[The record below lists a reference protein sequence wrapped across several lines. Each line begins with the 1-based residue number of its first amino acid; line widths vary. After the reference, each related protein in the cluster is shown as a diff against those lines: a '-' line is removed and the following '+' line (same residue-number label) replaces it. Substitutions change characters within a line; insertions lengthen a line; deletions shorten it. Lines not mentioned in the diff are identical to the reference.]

1 MTLKQHTGLLA
12 LIGLAWMAI
21 VAAAGCSGSHD
32 ADVAV
37 SGALKKQLDQGVRL
51 FRRPTVDI
59 DDIQPLARAFYRN
72 REFVPAWVSARG
84 ATDDAKQ
91 LMAAIA
97 VVPDEGLDRASYGW
111 DSIQVAMKEVE
122 AGMIGKA
129 PDAVRLAAL
138 DLRLTRTFLALA
150 AHLALGQ
157 VNPKQIPAD
166 WHVPRPEIDLVATLN
181 QALERHRV
189 RDALLEDLPPEDERY
204 GRLRDALKR
213 YRAIAEDGG
222 WPAVSSGPSLRRGQ
236 RGERVKALQDRLA
249 ASGDLSSEGRGVFDP
264 ATEAAVRQF
273 QVRHGLEPS
282 GVVGAEVLAAMN
294 VPVERRMNQI
304 ELNMERWRWRHEPIE
319 GRYLMV
325 NIPDFSLQVVDD
337 HRTVLAMRV
346 VVGKQFTR
354 TPIFSD
360 EITYLVL
367 NPFWN
372 ITQNIAANEMLPL
385 VQKEDDYLERHS
397 IRVFDGPGED
407 ASEVDPRK
415 VNWGSMTP
423 EEFTYY
429 FRQEPGPE
437 NPLGRI
443 KFMCP
448 NQFDVYLHDTSAG
461 HLFSAQE
468 RDFSHGCVRLEKP
481 VELAEYLL
489 NGRPDG
495 DHAGILSA
503 LEASRDSSV
512 RLPRP
517 IPVHIVYWT
526 AWVDAE
532 GGVQFRDDV
541 YEFDRVLDR
550 ALGRAGTTAYQFVPR
565 IVGRLPL
572 WPVRS

>member
-1 MTLKQHTGLLA
+1 MTMSQRKGLLA
-12 LIGLAWMAI
+12 LSGLACI
-21 VAAAGCSGSHD
+21 VIAAAGCSGSAGND
-32 ADVAV
+32 SAV
-37 SGALKKQLDQGVRL
+37 SSALKKQLDQGVRL

-72 REFVPAWVSARG
+72 REFVPAWVNARG

-91 LMAAIA
+91 LMDAIEAA
-97 VVPDEGLDRASYGW
+97 PDEGLDRAGYGW
-111 DSIQVAMKEVE
+111 DSIRVAIKEVE
-122 AGMIGKA
+122 AGMIGPA
-129 PDAVRLAAL
+129 PEARRLAAL

-189 RDALLEDLPPEDERY
+189 RDALLQDLPPQDDRY

-213 YRAIAEDGG
+213 YHAIASNGG
-222 WPAVSSGPSLRRGQ
+222 WPAVTSGPALRRGQ
-236 RGERVKALQDRLA
+236 RGERVKALQARLA
-249 ASGDLSSEGRGVFDP
+249 ASGDLGSEGAGVFDP
-264 ATEAAVRQF
+264 ATEAAVRRF
-273 QVRHGLEPS
+273 QTRHGLEPS
-282 GVVGAEVLAAMN
+282 GVAGAEVLTAMS
-294 VPVERRMNQI
+294 VPLERRIRQI

-372 ITQNIAANEMLPL
+372 ITQNIAANEMLAL

-407 ASEVDPRK
+407 ANEVDARK
-415 VNWGSMTP
+415 VNWGSIAP
-423 EEFTYY
+423 EEFKFF

-461 HLFSAQE
+461 HLFNAQE
-468 RDFSHGCVRLEKP
+468 RDFSHGCVRVEKP
-481 VELAEYLL
+481 LELAEYLL

-495 DHAGILSA
+495 DHAGILNA
-503 LEASRDSSV
+503 LEACRDSSV

-532 GGVQFRDDV
+532 GEVQFRDDV
-541 YEFDRVLDR
+541 YEVDRVLGR
-550 ALGRAGTTAYQFVPR
+550 ALGRAGNTAHQFVPHN
-565 IVGRLPL
+565 VGRPPL
-572 WPVRS
+572 RSVRS